1 MIIGYCEIVDKTDD
15 KVIVKINN
23 EYITITSKDTIDI
36 LSDPF
41 PEGIHPGAAVY
52 ENISFEE
59 LCDNI
64 EKDGDE
70 YIFTDDLMYIGGIA
84 KY

>member
-1 MIIGYCEIVDKTDD
+1 MLISHCEIVDKFEDE
-15 KVIVKINN
+15 VIVKINN
-23 EYITITSKDTIDI
+23 EFLAIHPTDTMDI

-41 PEGIHPGAAVY
+41 PESSHPGAY
-52 ENISFEE
+52 IYTQMPFDEFCS
-59 LCDNI
+59 NI

-70 YIFTDDLMYIGGIA
+70 YLFTDDLMYIGGIA